1 MLSSLLSESSFFR
14 HVFFNIHEREIRLL
28 ERNVRNKRLLVVS
41 DDQDYI
47 HGINW
52 LVENYLNWEL
62 TVTSCSFDSTP
73 TFDSVEFVIYN
84 PDHYLDISA
93 MDLINKGTESTLCTL
108 YASYYDK
115 ITSLQT
121 ASPTV
126 TFLPLIQ
133 NENQSG
139 WLIDELSKA
148 FITLQVCAQNH
159 QCQLVLP
166 KYAVQEGFDKE
177 RFTQQL
183 YFPSNDKTFLI
194 TRYALLY
201 LPKMNLTIMH

>member
-1 MLSSLLSESSFFR
+1 
-14 HVFFNIHEREIRLL
+14 
-28 ERNVRNKRLLVVS
+28 
-41 DDQDYI
+41 
-47 HGINW
+47 
-52 LVENYLNWEL
+52 VENYLNWEL

-183 YFPSNDKTFLI
+183 YFPSNDKTFFNHPLCITVFTENELNYNALANNGTRGSLI
-194 TRYALLY
+194 TDKLEYTHFVHLEMSKENFEIRKANY
-201 LPKMNLTIMH
+201 KNRISTQREKC